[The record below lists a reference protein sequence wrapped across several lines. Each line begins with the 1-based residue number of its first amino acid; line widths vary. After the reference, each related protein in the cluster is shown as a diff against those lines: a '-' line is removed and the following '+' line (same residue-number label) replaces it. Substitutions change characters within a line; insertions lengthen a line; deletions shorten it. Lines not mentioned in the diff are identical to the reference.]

1 MRNRLKKHRSIAEIN
16 VVPYIDV
23 MLVLVVILMVTAP
36 LMTQGVQVELPQA
49 QAKALPTDKPL
60 PVIVTVNSE
69 GRLFLSIMEDPSKP
83 ISSEVVQAEVIA
95 ALEKDPERPV
105 LVRGDRSVMYES
117 VLDTMVI
124 LQQSGVPSVGL
135 ETSELELIKQG

>member
-1 MRNRLKKHRSIAEIN
+1 MKTRMQRRRTIAEIN

-23 MLVLVVILMVTAP
+23 MLVLVIILMVTAP
-36 LMTQGVQVELPQA
+36 LMTQGVQVDLPQA

-69 GRLFLSIMEDPSKP
+69 GRLYLSIMDDPGKP
-83 ISSEVVQAEVIA
+83 VSSDIVQAEIVA
-95 ALEKDPERPV
+95 ALQKDPERPI
-105 LVRGDRSVMYES
+105 LVRGDRNVMYES
-117 VLDTMVI
+117 VLDTMVL

-135 ETSELELIKQG
+135 ETSDLALKKQG